1 MSVFR
6 ISRSLLKTRPPTLA
20 GPAARRA
27 GGTTRDCLPE
37 VTTDSLRD
45 RSMMEAQKTNRSHL
59 PGYYARVHTHRYAPT
74 AAFAA
79 CMHPCNGGPVGCPD
93 KEDSNDRSVGH
104 TVDRLR
110 QWSQLCL
117 VSMTQLRP
125 LLGCQVQQQF
135 DRFQM
140 ACRSR
145 LFTFR

>member
-1 MSVFR
+1 MRHVARSGRRREPNCSVVTPW
-6 ISRSLLKTRPPTLA
+6 SLLKTRPPTLA

-93 KEDSNDRSVGH
+93 KRGQQ
-104 TVDRLR
+104 R
-110 QWSQLCL
+110 Q
-117 VSMTQLRP
+117 VSRP
-125 LLGCQVQQQF
+125 HC
-135 DRFQM
+135 
-140 ACRSR
+140 
-145 LFTFR
+145 